1 MLHLPI
7 HGFSDE
13 SNNHPQY
20 QMAAPVRS
28 EHEKS
33 AHLV

>member
-20 QMAAPVRS
+20 
-28 EHEKS
+28 
-33 AHLV
+33 HLNYAQIRALSGVEPED